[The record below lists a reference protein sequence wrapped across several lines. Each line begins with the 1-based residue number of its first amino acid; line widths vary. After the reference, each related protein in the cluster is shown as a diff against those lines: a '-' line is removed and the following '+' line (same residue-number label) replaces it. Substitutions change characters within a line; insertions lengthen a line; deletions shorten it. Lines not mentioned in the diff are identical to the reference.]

1 MPTISQL
8 RAEPWWD
15 REIVT
20 PELDWLG
27 DELCRRTGQPRVA
40 AGTKGNAAHL
50 SGAHRSQEW
59 ILNSRWCTSRTYT
72 VQSGLTEVQKRHI
85 AGVDFTPGEWGS
97 SRNRTLMREQAGR
110 LVSALMAGRLV
121 GVREVIGTLDGRTVV
136 GTRAD
141 GSTFRSDDSHLDHWH
156 LTLDRR
162 YCANRPL
169 MERIVAV
176 TLGDEED
183 FMADV
188 RQADWD
194 ALIWRIHALVNGGL
208 TVAGGPTKG
217 SPVILNVSL
226 QTLGKKVDALATA
239 VAGVDEAA
247 AVALRAEFEEIDAA
261 QQATLVAIEQA
272 AAADAVRDAEIRDLV
287 ASALSGE
294 QDARVVLGII
304 ADRLRE
310 ASEPTVAAPA
320 DDAPQG

>member
-1 MPTISQL
+1 MPTLTQL

-20 PELDWLG
+20 VELDWLG

-40 AGTKGNAAHL
+40 AGTKGNTVHL

-59 ILNSRWCTSRTYT
+59 IANSRYCTSRTYT
-72 VQSGLTEVQKRHI
+72 VQSGLTETQKRHI

-97 SRNRTLMREQAGR
+97 ARNRSLMREQTGR
-110 LVSALMAGRLV
+110 LVTALKAGRLV
-121 GVREVIGTLDGRTVV
+121 GIREVIGTLDGRTVV

-141 GSTFRSDDSHLDHWH
+141 GTTFGSDSSHLNHWH

-162 YCANRPL
+162 YCGNRPL

-176 TLGDEED
+176 ALGDEED

-188 RQADWD
+188 KQVDWD
-194 ALIWRIHALVNGGL
+194 ALIWRVAAIANGRP
-208 TVAGGPTKG
+208 TVEGGPTKG
-217 SPVILNVSL
+217 SPVALNL
-226 QTLGKKVDALATA
+226 TLGTLAKKVDAVATA

-261 QQATLVAIEQA
+261 QRATLVAIEQS
-272 AAADAVRDAEIRDLV
+272 AAADAVRDAELRALVEQAQSGELDAAEVVRLIGEKLAAADAATEV
-287 ASALSGE
+287 ASDVQA
-294 QDARVVLGII
+294 
-304 ADRLRE
+304 
-310 ASEPTVAAPA
+310 
-320 DDAPQG
+320 